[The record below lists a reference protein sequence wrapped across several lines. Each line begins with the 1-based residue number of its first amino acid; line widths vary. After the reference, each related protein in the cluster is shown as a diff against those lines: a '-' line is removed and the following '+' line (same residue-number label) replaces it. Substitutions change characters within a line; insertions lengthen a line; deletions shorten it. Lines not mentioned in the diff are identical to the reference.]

1 MLFTEGEANSGLWV
15 PSLFIFINIYRERRN
30 KKEGMNMATGFYD
43 GKVIQTDVHLKKG
56 QKVFIP
62 VSNRVNSKKKHAFD
76 SLKGS
81 LKSTSS
87 LKEIKEER
95 LRRYE
100 VTN

>member
-1 MLFTEGEANSGLWV
+1 MCKIMEEYL
-15 PSLFIFINIYRERRN
+15 
-30 KKEGMNMATGFYD
+30 
-43 GKVIQTDVHLKKG
+43 IQY
-56 QKVFIP
+56 IP
-62 VSNRVNSKKKHAFD
+62 VSKKVNSKKKHAFD

-81 LKSTSS
+81 LKSASS

>member
-1 MLFTEGEANSGLWV
+1 MKLFRKNMSRTEYLTNE
-15 PSLFIFINIYRERRN
+15 FIIS
-30 KKEGMNMATGFYD
+30 
-43 GKVIQTDVHLKKG
+43 
-56 QKVFIP
+56 

-95 LRRYE
+95 LLRYE
-100 VTN
+100 VTNS

>member
-1 MLFTEGEANSGLWV
+1 
-15 PSLFIFINIYRERRN
+15 
-30 KKEGMNMATGFYD
+30 MNMATGFYD

-56 QKVFIP
+56 QKVFIIP

-76 SLKGS
+76 SLKCS

>member
-1 MLFTEGEANSGLWV
+1 MYKIMEKYL
-15 PSLFIFINIYRERRN
+15 
-30 KKEGMNMATGFYD
+30 
-43 GKVIQTDVHLKKG
+43 IQH
-56 QKVFIP
+56 IP
-62 VSNRVNSKKKHAFD
+62 VSNRVNSNKKHAFD

-81 LKSTSS
+81 LKSISS